1 MLNLKTIIAYDTDDE
16 KEMTISEL
24 DHYMNS
30 YVDLYI
36 ENNFT
41 EQEWFLMS
49 FEQEIKTIKEIKEKV
64 IDYMLSGKDA
74 IKITDE
80 KTFKEFLKTL
90 DKQKKICYNINV
102 IKRADKLLKT
112 EQRN

>member
-1 MLNLKTIIAYDTDDE
+1 MLNLKTIIAYDTDDK

-24 DHYMNS
+24 DHYINC

-90 DKQKKICYNINV
+90 DK
-102 IKRADKLLKT
+102 
-112 EQRN
+112 

>member
-24 DHYMNS
+24 DHYINS

-64 IDYMLSGKDA
+64 IDYILSGKDA

-90 DKQKKICYNINV
+90 DK
-102 IKRADKLLKT
+102 
-112 EQRN
+112 

>member
-24 DHYMNS
+24 DHYINS

-49 FEQEIKTIKEIKEKV
+49 FEQEIKTIKKIKEKV

-90 DKQKKICYNINV
+90 DK
-102 IKRADKLLKT
+102 
-112 EQRN
+112 

>member
-24 DHYMNS
+24 DHYINS

-80 KTFKEFLKTL
+80 KTFKKFLKTL
-90 DKQKKICYNINV
+90 DK
-102 IKRADKLLKT
+102 
-112 EQRN
+112 

>member
-24 DHYMNS
+24 DHYINS

-49 FEQEIKTIKEIKEKV
+49 FEQEIKTRKEIKEKV
-64 IDYMLSGKDA
+64 IDYILSGKDA

-80 KTFKEFLKTL
+80 KTFKEFLKNT
-90 DKQKKICYNINV
+90 
-102 IKRADKLLKT
+102 
-112 EQRN
+112 

>member
-24 DHYMNS
+24 NHYIYS

-49 FEQEIKTIKEIKEKV
+49 FEQEIKTRKEIKEKV
-64 IDYMLSGKDA
+64 TDYMLSGKDA

-80 KTFKEFLKTL
+80 KTFKEFLKNT
-90 DKQKKICYNINV
+90 
-102 IKRADKLLKT
+102 
-112 EQRN
+112 

>member
-1 MLNLKTIIAYDTDDE
+1 MLNLKTIIAYDTDDK

-24 DHYMNS
+24 DHYINS

-36 ENNFT
+36 GNNFT

-64 IDYMLSGKDA
+64 ADYMLSGKDA

-90 DKQKKICYNINV
+90 DK
-102 IKRADKLLKT
+102 
-112 EQRN
+112 

>member
-1 MLNLKTIIAYDTDDE
+1 MLNLKTIIADDTDD
-16 KEMTISEL
+16 KTEMTISEL
-24 DHYMNS
+24 DHYINS

-80 KTFKEFLKTL
+80 KTFKEFLKNT
-90 DKQKKICYNINV
+90 
-102 IKRADKLLKT
+102 
-112 EQRN
+112 

>member
-24 DHYMNS
+24 DHYINS

-36 ENNFT
+36 ENNFK
-41 EQEWFLMS
+41 EQEQFLIS
-49 FEQEIKTIKEIKEKV
+49 FKQEIKTKKKKKKKV

-80 KTFKEFLKTL
+80 KTFKEFLKNT
-90 DKQKKICYNINV
+90 
-102 IKRADKLLKT
+102 
-112 EQRN
+112 

>member
-24 DHYMNS
+24 DHYINS

-41 EQEWFLMS
+41 EQEWFLIS

-80 KTFKEFLKTL
+80 KTFKKFLKIL
-90 DKQKKICYNINV
+90 DK
-102 IKRADKLLKT
+102 
-112 EQRN
+112 

>member
-49 FEQEIKTIKEIKEKV
+49 FEQEIKTGLNK
-64 IDYMLSGKDA
+64 LSEQD
-74 IKITDE
+74 
-80 KTFKEFLKTL
+80 
-90 DKQKKICYNINV
+90 
-102 IKRADKLLKT
+102 IKRIRDEFNSEPDYPIPGQNPKK
-112 EQRN
+112 

>member
-1 MLNLKTIIAYDTDDE
+1 MLNLKTIIAYDTDDK

-24 DHYMNS
+24 NYYINC

-49 FEQEIKTIKEIKEKV
+49 FEQEIKTRKEIKEKV
-64 IDYMLSGKDA
+64 IDYILSGKDA

-80 KTFKEFLKTL
+80 KTFREFLKTL
-90 DKQKKICYNINV
+90 DK
-102 IKRADKLLKT
+102 
-112 EQRN
+112 

>member
-24 DHYMNS
+24 DHYINS

-80 KTFKEFLKTL
+80 KTFKEFLKNT
-90 DKQKKICYNINV
+90 
-102 IKRADKLLKT
+102 
-112 EQRN
+112 

>member
-24 DHYMNS
+24 DHYINS

-36 ENNFT
+36 EINFT

-49 FEQEIKTIKEIKEKV
+49 FEKEIKTIKEIKEKV
-64 IDYMLSGKDA
+64 IDYMLSEKDA

-90 DKQKKICYNINV
+90 DK
-102 IKRADKLLKT
+102 
-112 EQRN
+112 

>member
-24 DHYMNS
+24 NHYIYS

-49 FEQEIKTIKEIKEKV
+49 FEQEIKTRKEIKEKV

-80 KTFKEFLKTL
+80 KTFKEFLKNT
-90 DKQKKICYNINV
+90 
-102 IKRADKLLKT
+102 
-112 EQRN
+112 

>member
-24 DHYMNS
+24 DHYINS

-49 FEQEIKTIKEIKEKV
+49 FEQEIKTIKAIKEKV

-80 KTFKEFLKTL
+80 KTFKKFLKTL
-90 DKQKKICYNINV
+90 DK
-102 IKRADKLLKT
+102 
-112 EQRN
+112 

>member
-24 DHYMNS
+24 DHYINS

-64 IDYMLSGKDA
+64 IDYMLSGKDV

-90 DKQKKICYNINV
+90 DK
-102 IKRADKLLKT
+102 
-112 EQRN
+112 

>member
-24 DHYMNS
+24 DHYINS

-49 FEQEIKTIKEIKEKV
+49 FEQEIKTRKEIKEKV

-74 IKITDE
+74 IKITDK
-80 KTFKEFLKTL
+80 KTFKEFLKNT
-90 DKQKKICYNINV
+90 
-102 IKRADKLLKT
+102 
-112 EQRN
+112 

>member
-24 DHYMNS
+24 DHYIYS

-36 ENNFT
+36 EDNFT

-49 FEQEIKTIKEIKEKV
+49 FEQKIKTRKEIKEKV

-80 KTFKEFLKTL
+80 KTFKEFLKNT
-90 DKQKKICYNINV
+90 
-102 IKRADKLLKT
+102 
-112 EQRN
+112 

>member
-24 DHYMNS
+24 DHYINS

-90 DKQKKICYNINV
+90 DK
-102 IKRADKLLKT
+102 
-112 EQRN
+112 

>member
-24 DHYMNS
+24 DHYVNS

-49 FEQEIKTIKEIKEKV
+49 FEQEIKTRKEIKEKV

-90 DKQKKICYNINV
+90 DK
-102 IKRADKLLKT
+102 
-112 EQRN
+112 

>member
-1 MLNLKTIIAYDTDDE
+1 MLNLKTIIAYDTDDK

-24 DHYMNS
+24 DHYINS

-49 FEQEIKTIKEIKEKV
+49 FEQEIKTRKEIKEKV

-80 KTFKEFLKTL
+80 KTFKEFLKNT
-90 DKQKKICYNINV
+90 
-102 IKRADKLLKT
+102 
-112 EQRN
+112 

>member
-24 DHYMNS
+24 DHYINS

-74 IKITDE
+74 IKIMDE
-80 KTFKEFLKTL
+80 KTFKKFLKTL
-90 DKQKKICYNINV
+90 DK
-102 IKRADKLLKT
+102 
-112 EQRN
+112 

>member
-24 DHYMNS
+24 DHYINS

-49 FEQEIKTIKEIKEKV
+49 FEQEIKTRKEIKEKV

-80 KTFKEFLKTL
+80 KTFKEFLKNT
-90 DKQKKICYNINV
+90 
-102 IKRADKLLKT
+102 
-112 EQRN
+112 

>member
-24 DHYMNS
+24 DHYINS

-49 FEQEIKTIKEIKEKV
+49 FEKEIKTIKEIKEKV

-90 DKQKKICYNINV
+90 DK
-102 IKRADKLLKT
+102 
-112 EQRN
+112 

>member
-24 DHYMNS
+24 DHYINS

-80 KTFKEFLKTL
+80 KTFKNFLKTL
-90 DKQKKICYNINV
+90 DK
-102 IKRADKLLKT
+102 
-112 EQRN
+112 

>member
-24 DHYMNS
+24 NHYIYS

-49 FEQEIKTIKEIKEKV
+49 FEQEIKTRKEIKEKV
-64 IDYMLSGKDA
+64 IDYILSGKDA

-80 KTFKEFLKTL
+80 KTFKEFLKNT
-90 DKQKKICYNINV
+90 
-102 IKRADKLLKT
+102 
-112 EQRN
+112 

>member
-24 DHYMNS
+24 DHYINS

-49 FEQEIKTIKEIKEKV
+49 FEKEIKTIKEIKEKV
-64 IDYMLSGKDA
+64 IDYILSGKDA

-90 DKQKKICYNINV
+90 DK
-102 IKRADKLLKT
+102 
-112 EQRN
+112 

>member
-24 DHYMNS
+24 DHYINS

-64 IDYMLSGKDA
+64 IDYMFSGKDA

-90 DKQKKICYNINV
+90 DK
-102 IKRADKLLKT
+102 
-112 EQRN
+112 

>member
-24 DHYMNS
+24 DHYINS

-49 FEQEIKTIKEIKEKV
+49 FEQEINTIKKIKEKV

-90 DKQKKICYNINV
+90 DK
-102 IKRADKLLKT
+102 
-112 EQRN
+112 

>member
-24 DHYMNS
+24 NHYIYS

-49 FEQEIKTIKEIKEKV
+49 FEQEIKTRKERKEKGR
-64 IDYMLSGKDA
+64 DYMLSGKDA

-80 KTFKEFLKTL
+80 KTFK
-90 DKQKKICYNINV
+90 
-102 IKRADKLLKT
+102 
-112 EQRN
+112 

>member
-24 DHYMNS
+24 DHYINS

-49 FEQEIKTIKEIKEKV
+49 FKKEIKTIKEIKEKV

-90 DKQKKICYNINV
+90 DK
-102 IKRADKLLKT
+102 
-112 EQRN
+112 

>member
-90 DKQKKICYNINV
+90 DK
-102 IKRADKLLKT
+102 
-112 EQRN
+112 

>member
-24 DHYMNS
+24 DHYINS

-49 FEQEIKTIKEIKEKV
+49 FEQEIKTIKEIKEKA

-90 DKQKKICYNINV
+90 DK
-102 IKRADKLLKT
+102 
-112 EQRN
+112 

>member
-24 DHYMNS
+24 DHYINS

-49 FEQEIKTIKEIKEKV
+49 FEQEIKTRKEIKEKV

-90 DKQKKICYNINV
+90 DK
-102 IKRADKLLKT
+102 
-112 EQRN
+112 

>member
-16 KEMTISEL
+16 KEMTVSEL
-24 DHYMNS
+24 NHYIYS

-49 FEQEIKTIKEIKEKV
+49 FEQEIKTRKEIKEKV

-80 KTFKEFLKTL
+80 KTFKEFLKNT
-90 DKQKKICYNINV
+90 
-102 IKRADKLLKT
+102 
-112 EQRN
+112 

>member
-24 DHYMNS
+24 NHYIYS

-49 FEQEIKTIKEIKEKV
+49 FEQEIKTRKEIKEKV

-80 KTFKEFLKTL
+80 KTFKEFLK
-90 DKQKKICYNINV
+90 NN
-102 IKRADKLLKT
+102 
-112 EQRN
+112 